1 MDNFFVNML
10 LILYNNIKCT
20 TMQFMKII
28 SKDSKISGSKI
39 RFFFLYK
46 SDGRAWRRCMIIVNN
61 YPSDLLWIFRDDLSS
76 YKLLFSQEKFY
87 RF

>member
-10 LILYNNIKCT
+10 LILYNNIKYT

-28 SKDSKISGSKI
+28 STDSKNSV
-39 RFFFLYK
+39 FFFLYK

>member
-28 SKDSKISGSKI
+28 STDSKISGSKI
-39 RFFFLYK
+39 RFFF
-46 SDGRAWRRCMIIVNN
+46 SCINQMAVHDAGVW
-61 YPSDLLWIFRDDLSS
+61 
-76 YKLLFSQEKFY
+76 
-87 RF
+87 